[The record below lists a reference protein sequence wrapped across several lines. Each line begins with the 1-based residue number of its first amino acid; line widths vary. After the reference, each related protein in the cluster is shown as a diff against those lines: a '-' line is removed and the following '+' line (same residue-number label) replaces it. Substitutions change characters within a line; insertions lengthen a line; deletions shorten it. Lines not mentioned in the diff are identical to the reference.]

1 MPIMSKHT
9 YNWKDYHNSDQYKK
23 DRTRVFKSNSSNDC
37 FDRHIDKSGSLTYA
51 QLTTPFNV

>member
-1 MPIMSKHT
+1 MSKHT

-23 DRTRVFKSNSSNDC
+23 DRTRIFKSNSSNDC